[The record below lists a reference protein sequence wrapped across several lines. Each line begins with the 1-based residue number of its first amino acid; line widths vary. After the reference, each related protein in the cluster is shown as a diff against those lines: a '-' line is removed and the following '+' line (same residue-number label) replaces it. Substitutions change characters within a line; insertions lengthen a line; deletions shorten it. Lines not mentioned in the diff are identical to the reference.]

1 MKKNWMVFPVVLM
14 ILAGMV
20 FVTFFSCDNDKGPT
34 ITTYTGK
41 DVDGKEYKL
50 VVTDDTLYILVIGNE
65 EISTGKVK
73 QTGNTLTLTPNGGDD
88 ETVKVSVTGNI
99 ITKIEGTI
107 TYDDGSKTIE
117 IDILPP
123 FEAVAGNWL
132 WFCSDDS
139 KLNGPNVPPA
149 KVDPQTIF
157 EPGGVSKITNAKDVT
172 GPDGVPGQGPSTY
185 DPGTV
190 KDNDGKVINATVYNF
205 KGTTLV
211 DPNKKEAKN
220 FGAGWPLVG
229 WEAQPAD
236 EETLAALK
244 TAYGYT
250 FWVRLNSST
259 TTDRTNSVEGNW
271 AYLTQV
277 VTDFAMEKGYEYK
290 HWFGNKNLSNGAKK
304 MGDSGGGGAKNFTDN
319 LEVGKWHEITVIMN
333 KSGFNMEEDGWL
345 FQYPPTPDPKKAFN
359 QEAASKIQW
368 QIPLQHNGGRQ
379 RNGDP
384 YDQVS
389 GSHDFDLDFYGLKL
403 LKK

>member
-1 MKKNWMVFPVVLM
+1 MIKKAMFTVLCVA
-14 ILAGMV
+14 LLFAV
-20 FVTFFSCDNDKGPT
+20 FSCGDDGPSV
-34 ITTYTGK
+34 TTYTGK
-41 DVDGKEYKL
+41 DAGGKEYKL
-50 VVTDDTLYILVIGNE
+50 IVTGSKYELKIDE
-65 EISTGKVK
+65 ESISTGKVTK
-73 QTGNTLTLTPNGGDD
+73 DGNTLTLTTNGAD

-99 ITKIEGTI
+99 ITEIKGTI
-107 TYDDGSKTIE
+107 TYDDESKKIE

-123 FEAVAGNWL
+123 FESVAGNWD
-132 WFCSDDS
+132 WYASDDS
-139 KLNGPNVPPA
+139 KVNGPTVGPA
-149 KVDPQTIF
+149 NVDPQTIF
-157 EPGGVSKITNAKDVT
+157 PPGGVSKITNAQDVT
-172 GPDGVPGQGPSTY
+172 GPDGVQGQGPFIY
-185 DPGTV
+185 PAGTV
-190 KDNDGKVINATVYNF
+190 MDNDGKPIDATVFNF
-205 KGTTLV
+205 KGNTKV
-211 DPNKKEAKN
+211 DPNKPSDATNGAKY
-220 FGAGWPLVG
+220 GAGWPLVG

-236 EETLAALK
+236 DETLAALK

-259 TTDRTNSVEGNW
+259 TTDRTTNTDDNW

-290 HWFGNKNLSNGAKK
+290 HWFGNGNFSDGGKK
-304 MGDSGGGGAKNFTDN
+304 MGDSGGGGAKNFTKD
-319 LEVGKWHEITVIMN
+319 LEVGKWYQITVIMN

-345 FQYPPTPDPKKAFN
+345 FQYPPTPDPKKPFN
-359 QEAASKIQW
+359 QNAASKIQW